1 MLLFSLLQIGCT
13 VSIIP
18 TTEEVIEQGAV
29 IEVKDDVPEPIIEK
43 ELVEE
48 VPPKIEEERVI
59 NPEPEEIQP
68 IIEKPT
74 PPKIINGR
82 TLEQRIQAAYD
93 NLHDAGSSGLILD
106 DFPDVE
112 LVFEDDGNSSTFFPA
127 EILPFHYYYSVEA
140 DKTFNLCGVGRSV
153 FICDGKLER
162 TITKEDIDSGMC
174 TVTPIYM
181 EDPRVGGSGKEYTF
195 N

>member
-1 MLLFSLLQIGCT
+1 
-13 VSIIP
+13 
-18 TTEEVIEQGAV
+18 
-29 IEVKDDVPEPIIEK
+29 VKDDVPEPIIEK

-112 LVFEDDGNSSTFFPA
+112 LVF
-127 EILPFHYYYSVEA
+127 
-140 DKTFNLCGVGRSV
+140 
-153 FICDGKLER
+153 
-162 TITKEDIDSGMC
+162 
-174 TVTPIYM
+174 
-181 EDPRVGGSGKEYTF
+181 
-195 N
+195 